1 MNVKLAET
9 LGFCFGVRDAI
20 AAAERAASAGELTV
34 LGEIV
39 HNPVVQK
46 RLTGLG
52 VNARSL
58 SDVEAPTKRVLI
70 TPHGAAQ
77 QDLRRWSENGYIV
90 LDATCPLVRRT
101 HQQLARLVSE
111 GVHPVIIGDRHHV
124 EVLGLAGDCPEATIV
139 NSEDEVELLPPA
151 ERYGIVSQ
159 TTQQIDRVRQIVEK
173 VRSTFPNSDVHFVDT
188 VCQPTKS
195 RQSALTKLF
204 QGVEAMVVIG
214 GRNSHNTR
222 QLVEASRKQG
232 LPTLHVETVDD
243 LTPDW
248 FDDFETVGITAG
260 ASTPPDVIDAVRTRL
275 ESL

>member
-1 MNVKLAET
+1 M
-9 LGFCFGVRDAI
+9 
-20 AAAERAASAGELTV
+20 
-34 LGEIV
+34 

-58 SDVEAPTKRVLI
+58 SDVDAPTKRVLI

-275 ESL
+275 ESLSLSEVCRMAGSTTHLEDI

>member
-58 SDVEAPTKRVLI
+58 SDVDAPTKRVLI

-77 QDLRRWSENGYIV
+77 QDLRRWSENGYTV

-124 EVLGLAGDCPEATIV
+124 EVMGLAGDCPEATIV

-204 QGVEAMVVIG
+204 QGVEAVVVIG

>member
-9 LGFCFGVRDAI
+9 VGFCFGVRDAI

-101 HQQLARLVSE
+101 HQQLARLSA
-111 GVHPVIIGDRHHV
+111 R
-124 EVLGLAGDCPEATIV
+124 AF
-139 NSEDEVELLPPA
+139 
-151 ERYGIVSQ
+151 
-159 TTQQIDRVRQIVEK
+159 TQ
-173 VRSTFPNSDVHFVDT
+173 
-188 VCQPTKS
+188 
-195 RQSALTKLF
+195 
-204 QGVEAMVVIG
+204 
-214 GRNSHNTR
+214 
-222 QLVEASRKQG
+222 
-232 LPTLHVETVDD
+232 
-243 LTPDW
+243 
-248 FDDFETVGITAG
+248 
-260 ASTPPDVIDAVRTRL
+260 
-275 ESL
+275 